1 MTRLLA
7 VIAATAL
14 VASTSLAMAGGLND
28 SVSDDEVKAAAGP
41 VSSFPIWIPLAA
53 AAGCAL
59 ACGSNGGTSGTTT
72 GGS

>member
-1 MTRLLA
+1 MKKFVLSLSVA
-7 VIAATAL
+7 AL
-14 VASTSLAMAGGLND
+14 VSVSGAAFAGGLND

-72 GGS
+72 GD